1 MTEMEIE
8 SVNWTE
14 YKIAL
19 NVQTFQDMVE
29 SAETKFFRNKKNELQ
44 IRSKK
49 LRGNWVKSFQKVIN
63 DYEKDDLKMLGKF
76 LIILNEKLFLIS
88 LTLGKAARINEE
100 KKRESAPYFKA
111 SAKCNEKKCQWE
123 YTFTNLTKPVTAGQG
138 FVEIVIRRTYE
149 HKHVEGKVKIN

>member
-1 MTEMEIE
+1 MEIE

-29 SAETKFFRNKKNELQ
+29 SAETEFFRNKKNELQ

-63 DYEKDDLKMLGKF
+63 DYEKDDFKMLGKL
-76 LIILNEKLFLIS
+76 LIILIEKPFLIS
-88 LTLGKAARINEE
+88 FTLGKAARINEE
-100 KKRESAPYFKA
+100 KKENLHHTSRHQLNAM
-111 SAKCNEKKCQWE
+111 KKNVNVS
-123 YTFTNLTKPVTAGQG
+123 TPSLF
-138 FVEIVIRRTYE
+138 
-149 HKHVEGKVKIN
+149 